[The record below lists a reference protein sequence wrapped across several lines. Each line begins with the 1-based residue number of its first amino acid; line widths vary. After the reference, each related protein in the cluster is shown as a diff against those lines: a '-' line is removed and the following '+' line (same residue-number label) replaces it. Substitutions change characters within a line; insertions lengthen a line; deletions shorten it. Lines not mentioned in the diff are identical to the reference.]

1 MTTDTIDIWHGHVEA
16 EDKHYQRYW
25 RMLDEAEQVHAGKL
39 KNPLL
44 RYRYVGIHGRL
55 RELLAQ
61 LLMLSPEK
69 LNIKKTGFGKPFL
82 ADHPDL
88 VFNLSHSGS
97 AFLIAVAFD
106 CRLGVDLE
114 YFKNR
119 VDFSGLVNHCFA
131 EEEITYWNRLPEI
144 RKKSEFYNF
153 WTRKEAFVKAVGRG
167 LALGLKQCVVNPE
180 NPAEFLR
187 IPPDCG
193 SVSIWRVL
201 GLDLGED
208 VFSALVVDKDIAGV
222 RLRELE

>member
-1 MTTDTIDIWHGHVEA
+1 LTTDTIDIWHGTIEA

-25 RMLDEAEQVHAGKL
+25 CMLDEFEQAHAGKL

-44 RYRYVGIHGRL
+44 RHRYVGIHGRL

-69 LNIKKTGFGKPFL
+69 LTIKKTGFGKPFL

-88 VFNLSHSGS
+88 VFNLSHSGG
-97 AFLIAVAFD
+97 AFLVAVASD

-114 YFKNR
+114 CFKNR

-131 EEEITYWNRLPEI
+131 EEEISHWNRLSEAQ
-144 RKKSEFYNF
+144 KKAEFYNF

-187 IPPDCG
+187 IPADCG
-193 SVSIWRVL
+193 PVSIWRVL
-201 GLDLGED
+201 DIDLGQD
-208 VFSALVVDKDIAGV
+208 VFGALAVDKDVSGV